1 MSYYIF
7 YFALIGASLLLSVM
21 GLWFTFVIPGLDRW
35 SRRFFLNYF
44 AIFMLCCLSGAA
56 EIVFQSYIVNDVV
69 FRLLLSLE
77 NLLLSLP
84 ILMMT
89 WYLLHCCGEDIRSSK
104 LSHATLG
111 LWVVFLVLNA
121 GSAFIDG
128 FYFLISE
135 NMYYHG
141 SLYPLLLMPMFA
153 VLLLNLT
160 GTMRR
165 RARLSRKALLCFL
178 IATLPMTVAVF
189 VHMFIDFH
197 QFIDIC
203 TVLSALSMYGLVL
216 SDQIEQ
222 NLNYQREI
230 VLQERK
236 IAHERASNMVLQMR
250 PHFIYNTL
258 MGIHSLC
265 TLDPQKAQLVTE
277 KFTDY
282 LRKNFNAVSADS
294 TIPFSEELEH
304 THAYLTV
311 EQAQYEEML
320 IVDWDTAFTH
330 FRLPP
335 LTLQPIVENAVK
347 HAMKPSIPLRIS
359 VRTRHLDSCTEIV
372 IENTGLDF
380 DPSDD
385 SKPHTTLEN
394 IRQRLEMMCGGSL
407 TIKSREG
414 GGTVVTITIPDSNE
428 RKKEVEEL

>member
-7 YFALIGASLLLSVM
+7 YFPLIGASLLLSVM
-21 GLWFTFVIPGLDRW
+21 GLWFTFVIPGIDRW
-35 SRRFFLNYF
+35 SRRFFLSYF
-44 AIFMLCCLSGAA
+44 AIFMLCCLSGVA
-56 EIVFQSYIVNDVV
+56 EIVFQSYIVTDVM
-69 FRLLLSLE
+69 FRLLLSME

-84 ILMMT
+84 ILMLT
-89 WYLLHCCGEDIRSSK
+89 CYLLHCCDEDIRSSK
-104 LSHATLG
+104 LFHIALG
-111 LWVVFLVLNA
+111 LWVVFWVLNA
-121 GSAFIDG
+121 GSAFIEG
-128 FYFLISE
+128 FYFLTPE
-135 NMYYHG
+135 NVYYRG
-141 SLYPLLLMPMFA
+141 PLYPIILMPMLA
-153 VLLLNLT
+153 VLLLNLA

-165 RARLSRKALLCFL
+165 RARLSRKAFLCFL

-222 NLNYQREI
+222 NLSYQRKI
-230 VLQERK
+230 ALQERR

-282 LRKNFNAVSADS
+282 LRKNFNAVAADS
-294 TIPFSEELEH
+294 AIPFSEELEH
-304 THAYLTV
+304 TRAYLTV

-320 IVDWDTAFTH
+320 IVDWDTAFIH

-359 VRTRHLDSCTEIV
+359 IRTRCTDSTAEIIV
-372 IENTGLDF
+372 EDNGSGF
-380 DPSDD
+380 DPSDE

-394 IRQRLEMMCGGSL
+394 IRQRLEMMCGGSM
-407 TIKSREG
+407 TIRPRES

-428 RKKEVEEL
+428 